1 MRLTLGRDIA
11 ITAAI
16 MGTTALGDSAVQ
28 VALVLRV
35 HETTGSAWVVTAL
48 LLAGNVPAVLL
59 AVPAGAIVDRCDS
72 RVLIV
77 GCALA
82 QALAC
87 LPLAASSSIWVMV
100 TLISVMT
107 VLAAVTRPACNALVP
122 DMVDAKNLLR
132 ANALIQGA
140 MAAGRTAGWPL
151 GGFLTGMLGARPVVL
166 LDAVTFAVL
175 AVGAMIIRTRRIP
188 SPTHDGSRRD
198 KVRAWRGATVDPVLP
213 LITVSAGL
221 VMLFIST
228 TNVAQVFFVKDNLGA
243 SDTAYG
249 VIGACWMA
257 GMVAAGPVVARGRC
271 TRTALSVLI
280 LAGQTITGIA
290 VLGTGLSSS
299 PIAVGIWYVLAGLGS
314 SSMVM
319 AGAALVG
326 LVASDETRGR
336 VLAIYC
342 TLANA
347 AAVPAMILGVGLM
360 SWLGARGVFVAAGAL
375 VVVATALAGA
385 ALKRVLTLGS
395 RHELHYAVALS
406 AGQRSGA

>member
-1 MRLTLGRDIA
+1 
-11 ITAAI
+11 
-16 MGTTALGDSAVQ
+16 
-28 VALVLRV
+28 
-35 HETTGSAWVVTAL
+35 
-48 LLAGNVPAVLL
+48 
-59 AVPAGAIVDRCDS
+59 
-72 RVLIV
+72 
-77 GCALA
+77 
-82 QALAC
+82 
-87 LPLAASSSIWVMV
+87 MV
-100 TLISVMT
+100 TLVSVMT

-122 DMVDAKNLLR
+122 DMVDAKHLLR

-151 GGFLTGMLGARPVVL
+151 GGFLTGMLGAQPVVL
-166 LDAVTFAVL
+166 LDAVTFAIL
-175 AVGAMIIRTRRIP
+175 AAGAMVIRTRRTP
-188 SPTHDGSRRD
+188 SPTRDRSSRD
-198 KVRAWRGATVDPVLP
+198 KVRAWIGKMVDPVLP
-213 LITVSAGL
+213 LITVSTGL
-221 VMLFIST
+221 AILFIST

-271 TRTALSVLI
+271 TRTALSVLVV
-280 LAGQTITGIA
+280 AGQAITGIA

-299 PIAVGIWYVLAGLGS
+299 PITVGIWYVLAGLGS
-314 SSMVM
+314 SAMMM

-336 VLAIYC
+336 VLAVYC

-360 SWLGARGVFVAAGAL
+360 SWLGARGVFVVSGAL

-385 ALKRVLTLGS
+385 VLRKVLMPGT
-395 RHELHYAVALS
+395 REELPYGVALS
-406 AGQRSGA
+406 TGHRAGT